1 MANREASASGIWR
14 HHAEN
19 FYSRDDLMEARKCLK
34 AAVPVELQIAKMR
47 GGRNTKDNA
56 MDDIV
61 DTITELTE
69 KTKMPLVLAIW
80 IQIKDSPKSIGSA
93 KPEPGVPELQTM
105 IQLLESSMAD
115 FMKKNKEQM
124 ETMMEE
130 IKKKVPEIHIDG
142 PSKRRKVSERY
153 DGEIGTSFRGMET
166 QFNSSQRME
175 GQSPSFLQVAQ
186 AGLHPNKTHRFQP
199 VLASQLTEALQNIE
213 KTKEKPKGKNAFH
226 CSASAETSSLLA
238 DIYLFCLRS
247 GH

>member
-1 MANREASASGIWR
+1 
-14 HHAEN
+14 
-19 FYSRDDLMEARKCLK
+19 
-34 AAVPVELQIAKMR
+34 
-47 GGRNTKDNA
+47 
-56 MDDIV
+56 
-61 DTITELTE
+61 
-69 KTKMPLVLAIW
+69 
-80 IQIKDSPKSIGSA
+80 
-93 KPEPGVPELQTM
+93 
-105 IQLLESSMAD
+105 
-115 FMKKNKEQM
+115 
-124 ETMMEE
+124 MEE